1 LDAREVPM
9 QAYAEYVTIDGR
21 RFHYVW
27 LRDNCPCSACRD
39 TSSFQKIYDV
49 CERDVTPASLEVGSM
64 ALVMR
69 WKDDP
74 TPHAFPLAWLA
85 ANAYDREMPEQAGS
99 RYELWDRSALAAK
112 SPQIAEFGRAS
123 RDDWVDQ
130 LWRLGFVRV
139 GNLPYDRLKE
149 FVASI
154 GPVSYY
160 ARQQAFVP
168 VKIIPGGEDLSMSS
182 FALSPHTDQSYMT
195 HTHPM
200 LLLLYCIEN
209 GARGGEST
217 LVDGFRVVKDLRR
230 ERPDDYAILCETP
243 VTFAQLDPSVE
254 YFFARTTPVIETDG
268 AGGVVALHWSHKN
281 FTVDLPFDK
290 MARYY
295 EAYKSLLSRLKS
307 PGYEYVFRLEPGQ
320 CLLVENDRVLHGRR
334 AFDPNSGTRHF
345 TTAFVAWDYVAARH
359 NYPDRA
365 ALERRYA
372 RWLEES
378 QPQVNVPVKA
388 PA

>member
-1 LDAREVPM
+1 MGVPM
-9 QAYAEYVTIDGR
+9 LTDAEFVTIGGR

-27 LRDNCPCSACRD
+27 LRDNCPCSTCRD
-39 TSSFQKIYDV
+39 ASSFQKIYDV
-49 CERDVTPASLEVGSM
+49 CERNATPASLDFGSM
-64 ALVMR
+64 ALVIH
-69 WKDDP
+69 WEDDP
-74 TPHAFPLAWLA
+74 IPHAFPLAWLA
-85 ANAYDREMPEQAGS
+85 ANAYDRGKPQPAGS
-99 RYELWDRSALAAK
+99 RFELWDHPILASK
-112 SPQIAEFGRAS
+112 SPRIADFE
-123 RDDWVDQ
+123 RDPRDVWVAQ
-130 LWRLGFVRV
+130 LWRLGFARV
-139 GNLPYDRLKE
+139 GNLPYERLEE

-217 LVDGFRVVKDLRR
+217 LVDGFRVVADLRR
-230 ERPDDYAILCETP
+230 ERPEDYAILCETP
-243 VTFAQLDPSVE
+243 VTFAQLDPSVD
-254 YFFARTTPVIETDG
+254 YFFSRTTPVIKTNG
-268 AGGVVALHWSHKN
+268 AGEVVALHWSHKN
-281 FTVDLPFDK
+281 FIIDLPFEK

-295 EAYKSLLSRLKS
+295 EAYRSLLSRLKS
-307 PGYEYVFRLEPGQ
+307 PRYEHVFRLEPGQ

-334 AFDPNSGTRHF
+334 GFDANSGIRHF
-345 TTAFVAWDYVAARH
+345 TTAFVAWDYLVAHR

-365 ALERRYA
+365 ALEAQYA
-372 RWLEES
+372 RWSEEVKQ
-378 QPQVNVPVKA
+378 QPNIAEKA
-388 PA
+388 RA